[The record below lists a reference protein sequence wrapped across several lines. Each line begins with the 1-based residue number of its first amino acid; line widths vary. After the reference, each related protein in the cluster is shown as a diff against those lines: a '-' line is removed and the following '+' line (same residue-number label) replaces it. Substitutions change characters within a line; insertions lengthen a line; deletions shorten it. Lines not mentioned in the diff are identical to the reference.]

1 MKFLKKTQTIQW
13 PYFVDWV
20 CFDHMILLNRNKN
33 NCTKIRYI
41 IFVVISLSLSLSR
54 SIFQN
59 ILFINILQRRPSL
72 AFPLPGFGGSL
83 GFWAGWFN
91 SRYTPAHSTEESPKV
106 KHIQIFTHSNFF
118 GLVWKLS
125 KCFRSS
131 SLC

>member
-1 MKFLKKTQTIQW
+1 MKFNKKNTNHTLAIFCRLSVLW
-13 PYFVDWV
+13 PYDFVEYKQKQ
-20 CFDHMILLNRNKN
+20 LYQNK
-33 NCTKIRYI
+33 
-41 IFVVISLSLSLSR
+41 IFAVISLSLSLSR